1 MTDVKKA
8 WLPASFCIN
17 IGTRDKGTGAHR
29 ELQNIFR
36 LSPIQWLWDI
46 GEKLYPKTS
55 TFTLDVLNKIGYT
68 VINKSNKGVRY
79 HVYHKKRTQKYKR
92 CKGI

>member
-1 MTDVKKA
+1 MMNSKIWQSINNMTDVKKA

-36 LSPIQWLWDI
+36 LSPIQWL
-46 GEKLYPKTS
+46 
-55 TFTLDVLNKIGYT
+55 
-68 VINKSNKGVRY
+68 
-79 HVYHKKRTQKYKR
+79 
-92 CKGI
+92 